1 MVELFIFGAKKLET
15 IEGDVYL
22 LLDIL
27 AEDDGAM
34 FPGIYRKTIFEN
46 DWEYTGYLFKLIEK
60 KLDKDFKWKADIGA
74 PQTWI
79 PIASSI
85 ETLNMPIYHKAY

>member
-27 AEDDGAM
+27 AEADGAM
-34 FPGIYRKTIFEN
+34 FPGIYRKTICVNE
-46 DWEYTGYLFKLIEK
+46 WE
-60 KLDKDFKWKADIGA
+60 
-74 PQTWI
+74 
-79 PIASSI
+79 
-85 ETLNMPIYHKAY
+85 